1 MATFVC
7 SNWLSLKYFLK
18 KAIAFEVL
26 LNTKPMKRLY
36 NMKLIFAIPLLAF
49 SSVLFAQR
57 GTVSGQVTDAG
68 TSEGLIGVQVYIPSL
83 ATGAVTDIEG
93 NYSIDLPNGSYLI
106 KVSYIGY
113 STIEQTIEVSD
124 QAISLNFDLV
134 EDLFALDAVVVTGTF
149 AERSLFDSPQSL
161 TRVDANQLATLTAN
175 SQADILRTVPGIH
188 AEGGGGEVASNV
200 FVRGLPSGGQ
210 YQFTPLQVDGL
221 PVLSAFGLNSSAHDV
236 YFRNDIGIENLE
248 FVRGGVSTLF
258 GAGSVAG
265 IINYTSVTGGID
277 PRNKIALEWA
287 EGGRAKTEFLTSG
300 PINDRTFYAVS
311 GFYRYD
317 EGPLETGLNTEGVQ
331 LRGNLKTISEDGN
344 GSFKLSAQ
352 YIDDNV
358 QFYLPYPLQNN
369 DGDYSRPTGNDGEE
383 VFTMLTGQATEFS
396 FDTPNGVFET
406 PIENGVA
413 TKGGYLMLDVQRA
426 FADNWSISAKAKYA
440 NYSHQFNL
448 FLDGDGIHNVPE
460 TQDGYLLDRGLPQA
474 DSASFVYVDTGEELS
489 PGDLL
494 FENRVLD
501 RDRPMRE
508 VVSEINLSKEI
519 GNHTLTF
526 GTFNS
531 FTKAEDNN
539 WIWNFLGD
547 FSNSPRVVG
556 LTYTD
561 RTTGTTETYSTGG
574 FISGSQTSNREH
586 AMRKT
591 AFYFADQIVTDQYSL
606 DFGVRYENAKGF
618 ITRETG
624 VGSNTFQK
632 GTVEASDITVA
643 LAGLYRISD
652 ATNVYL
658 NASTGYFFPEI
669 RSVSFSSAGRPQ
681 SYETERILQAEGGVK
696 YGTSNLSAS
705 LAAYFVTLK
714 DRRTVDFINDG
725 SGGVIENVENQDT
738 RTVGIE
744 ANASYYVSNG
754 LNFYGNLTLQQH
766 ELTKNETD
774 PTLEGNWLRR
784 QPRVMGMIGA
794 SYQAG
799 PIDANLSNNFIGK
812 KFANTSNTVEL
823 EGYGIVRLDAGY
835 TLDIGPS
842 ETLRLGIS
850 VFNLL
855 DTDGV
860 TEGSPRQGD
869 AQIGGGGF
877 FVGRPILPRRVF
889 GRITFNF

>member
-1 MATFVC
+1 MKTI
-7 SNWLSLKYFLK
+7 NNRKSLL
-18 KAIAFEVL
+18 V
-26 LNTKPMKRLY
+26 
-36 NMKLIFAIPLLAF
+36 IPLMIITT
-49 SSVLFAQR
+49 VLFAQR
-57 GTVSGQVTDAG
+57 GTVSGQVTDEIN
-68 TSEGLIGVQVYIPSL
+68 SEGLIGVQIYVPSL
-83 ATGAVTDIEG
+83 TTGAVTDING
-93 NYSIDLPNGSYLI
+93 NYTLELPVGSYLI
-106 KVSYIGY
+106 QVSYVGY
-113 STIEQTIEVSD
+113 STIEQTVEVSA
-124 QAISLNFDLV
+124 QPQTLNFQLN

-161 TRVDANQLATLTAN
+161 TRVNANQLATLTAN

-265 IINYTSVTGGID
+265 IINYTSVVGGID
-277 PRNKIALEWA
+277 PKNKVALEWA

-300 PINDRTFYAVS
+300 PINDRTFYAIS

-331 LRGNLKTISEDGN
+331 LRGNLKTISKDGN
-344 GSFKLSAQ
+344 GTFKVSAQ

-358 QFYLPYPLQNN
+358 QFYLPYPLQNDN
-369 DGDYSRPTGNDGEE
+369 GDYSRPTGNDGEE

-396 FDTPNGVFET
+396 FATPNGVFET

-413 TKGGYLMLDVQRA
+413 TKGGYLMMDLQRS
-426 FADNWSISAKAKYA
+426 FANDWELSAKAKYA
-440 NYSHQFNL
+440 NYDHQFNL
-448 FLDGDGIHNVPE
+448 FLDGDGVHNVPE
-460 TQDGYLLDRGLPQA
+460 TQDGYLLDRELPTA
-474 DSASFVYVDTGEELS
+474 DSATFIYVDTGEELAA
-489 PGDLL
+489 GDLL

-501 RDRPMRE
+501 RERPMRE
-508 VVSEINLSKEI
+508 VVSEINLSKVI

-531 FTKAEDNN
+531 YTKAEDNN

-547 FSNSPRVVG
+547 FSNSPRMVG

-561 RTTGTTETYSTGG
+561 RATGNTESYATGG

-586 AMRKT
+586 AMRKS
-591 AFYFADQIVTDQYSL
+591 AFYFADQIVTDAYSI

-624 VGSNTFQK
+624 IGSNTFQK
-632 GTVEASDITVA
+632 GTVEASDVTVA
-643 LAGLYRISD
+643 LAGLYRLS
-652 ATNVYL
+652 AKTNVYL

-696 YGTSNLSAS
+696 YGSDVLSTS

-738 RTVGIE
+738 RTFGIE
-744 ANASYYVSNG
+744 ANASYYVNTAF
-754 LNFYGNLTLQQH
+754 NIYGNLTLQQH

-784 QPRVMGMIGA
+784 QPRVMGMSGA

-799 PIDANLSNNFIGK
+799 AIDANISNNFIGK
-812 KFANTSNTVEL
+812 KFANTSNTAEL

-835 TLDIGPS
+835 TLNLGES
-842 ETLRLGIS
+842 ETLRFGLS

-869 AQIGGGGF
+869 TQIGGGEF

-889 GRITFNF
+889 GRLTFSF

>member
-1 MATFVC
+1 MKKYY
-7 SNWLSLKYFLK
+7 SLKSLLSL
-18 KAIAFEVL
+18 A
-26 LNTKPMKRLY
+26 
-36 NMKLIFAIPLLAF
+36 LIMV
-49 SSVLFAQR
+49 SSLLFAQTT
-57 GTVSGQVTDAG
+57 TVSGKVVDAA
-68 TSEGLIGVQVYIPSL
+68 TAEALIGVQVYVPSL
-83 ATGAVTDIEG
+83 STGAVSDLEG
-93 NYSIDLPNGSYLI
+93 GYRLELPPGTHLI
-106 KVSYIGY
+106 QVSYIGY
-113 STIEQTIEVSD
+113 SPFEQSIEVSSQPLTLD
-124 QAISLNFDLV
+124 IELT

-149 AERSLFDSPQSL
+149 AERSLFNSPQSL
-161 TRVDANQLATLTAN
+161 TRVDATQLSTLTAN

-265 IINYTSVTGGID
+265 IINYTSVVGGID
-277 PRNKIALEWA
+277 PKNKVALEWA

-331 LRGNLKTISEDGN
+331 IRGNIKSISEDGN

-358 QFYLPYPLQNN
+358 QFYLPYPLQNDN
-369 DGDYSRPTGNDGEE
+369 GEYSRPVGNDGEE

-396 FDTPNGVFET
+396 FNTPNGVFET

-413 TKGGYLMLDVQRA
+413 TKGGYLMLDIQRA
-426 FADNWSISAKAKYA
+426 FGNDWSLSAKAKYA
-440 NYSHQFNL
+440 NYDHQFNL
-448 FLDGDGIHNVPE
+448 FLDGDGVHNVPE
-460 TQDGYLLDRGLPQA
+460 TQDGYLLDRGLPTA
-474 DSASFVYVDTGEELS
+474 DDATFTYVDTGVELAA
-489 PGDLL
+489 GDLL

-508 VVSEINLSKEI
+508 TVGEINLSKEL

-531 FTKAEDNN
+531 FTNAEDNN

-561 RTTGTTETYSTGG
+561 STGNLATYSTDG

-591 AFYFADQIVTDQYSL
+591 AFYFADQIVADKYSL
-606 DFGVRYENAKGF
+606 DFGVRFENAKGF

-632 GTVEASDITVA
+632 GEVEASDVTVA
-643 LAGLYRISD
+643 VAGLYKISQR
-652 ATNVYL
+652 TNLYL

-669 RSVSFSSAGRPQ
+669 RSVSFSSAGQPQ
-681 SYETERILQAEGGVK
+681 SYETERIIQAEGGVK
-696 YGTSNLSAS
+696 YGASSLSAS
-705 LAAYFVTLK
+705 FAGYIVTLQ

-744 ANASYYVSNG
+744 SNVSYYVTNG
-754 LNFYGNLTLQQH
+754 LNLYGNLTLQQH

-784 QPRVMGMIGA
+784 QPRVMGMLGA

-799 PIDANLSNNFIGK
+799 AIDANISNNFIGK
-812 KFANTSNTVEL
+812 KFANTANTVEL
-823 EGYGIVRLDAGY
+823 EGYGIMRLDGGY
-835 TLDIGPS
+835 TINLGTA

-855 DTDGV
+855 DVDGV

-869 AQIGGGGF
+869 MQIGGGDF
-877 FVGRPILPRRVF
+877 FVGRPILPRRLF
-889 GRITFNF
+889 GRVTFSF